1 MGMCGRDYIN
11 LLQPINSDFKI
22 KKGKQQSAFLLTN
35 RNGVIFGHML
45 LVTQAETGLPGRL
58 RYERILQG

>member
-1 MGMCGRDYIN
+1 MGTCGRHYVH

-35 RNGVIFGHML
+35 RNGVTFSHML